1 MFNGPTVTTDPRPN
15 VVAISPLQLDADLIG
30 TAAQALRD
38 GLLVAFPTET
48 VYGLGCNA
56 LDETAITK
64 VFAAK
69 GRPSS
74 DPLIVHV
81 DGLEMAESV
90 IEGPL
95 PPAAKALADAF
106 WPGPLTMIL
115 RRGEAVPL
123 AVTSGLDS
131 VAVRCPSHP
140 VAAALIHEA
149 GIPITAPSA
158 NRFNHISP
166 TSAQHV
172 IADLGEHQHIRPELR
187 RGNRLIGALAA
198 APEGKPRRFERLTL
212 GRHAVDVGDQIHH
225 IAADDCD
232 LAHCYPTL
240 IRLARLMLDVVVL
253 LFK

>member
-1 MFNGPTVTTDPRPN
+1 MTTDPRPN

-56 LDETAITK
+56 LDETAIAK

-81 DGLEMAESV
+81 DGLPMVESV

-115 RRGEAVPL
+115 PRGQAVPL
-123 AVTSGLDS
+123 AVTSGLES

-149 GIPITAPSA
+149 RIPITAPSA
-158 NRFNHISP
+158 
-166 TSAQHV
+166 
-172 IADLGEHQHIRPELR
+172 
-187 RGNRLIGALAA
+187 
-198 APEGKPRRFERLTL
+198 
-212 GRHAVDVGDQIHH
+212 
-225 IAADDCD
+225 
-232 LAHCYPTL
+232 
-240 IRLARLMLDVVVL
+240 
-253 LFK
+253 